1 MFDNLNTVCF
11 RNSQRY
17 ILVLLMYTSLSEP
30 KANSEER
37 KSITNYLFFWG
48 GGRVFTSYGRTQGSK
63 PLNRAFGP
71 VQSFE

>member
-37 KSITNYLFFWG
+37 KSITNYLFFG
-48 GGRVFTSYGRTQGSK
+48 GGAEFSQAMVARK
-63 PLNRAFGP
+63 ALNL
-71 VQSFE
+71 